1 MAVLTTLA
9 LLESVETA
17 ISTILTSGQ
26 DVTIGDR
33 RYKRADLGE
42 LQQLRKDLKGQYAIE
57 ESGPNRNF
65 VRFDNP
71 L

>member
-1 MAVLTTLA
+1 MAALTTLA
-9 LLESVETA
+9 LLEAVETA

-33 RYKRADLGE
+33 RYKRADLGD
-42 LQQLRKDLKGQYAIE
+42 LQDLRRDLKAQYATE
-57 ESGPNRNF
+57 ENGPTRNF
-65 VRFDNP
+65 VRFGNP

>member
-1 MAVLTTLA
+1 MAVLTTQA

-33 RYKRADLGE
+33 RYKRADLGK
-42 LQQLRKDLKGQYAIE
+42 LQEMRRDLLAQYSIE
-57 ESGPNRNF
+57 QNGPVRNH
-65 VRFDNP
+65 VRFDDP
-71 L
+71 K